1 MDAAA
6 DAAAAPLW
14 RAPDER
20 KAKWLPCTH
29 LGCTFS
35 AVSRSKLERHIRVHT
50 GEKPFACEAPGC
62 SYRSSQKNDVVKHQR
77 TDRCRSGA
85 AASGGGGL
93 GALEGGAAA
102 AAVSAVG
109 APEAA
114 AEAAAAYEA
123 ATGAA
128 GRSRGSRRSRAGG
141 GGGSGA
147 GGNAAAAPAAA
158 AVGAA
163 AEPPGASLLQDLLA
177 GSEGLLL

>member
-1 MDAAA
+1 MDAAP
-6 DAAAAPLW
+6 DAAPGA
-14 RAPDER
+14 RT
-20 KAKWLPCTH
+20 AKWLPCTH
-29 LGCTFS
+29 LGCAFS
-35 AVSRSKLERHIRVHT
+35 AVSKSKLERHIRVHT
-50 GEKPFACEAPGC
+50 GEKPFACEVPGC

-77 TDRCRSGA
+77 TDRCRGRGGA
-85 AASGGGGL
+85 AAGGGGL
-93 GALEGGAAA
+93 DALEGGAAA

-123 ATGAA
+123 ATAAA

-141 GGGSGA
+141 GGGGGA
-147 GGNAAAAPAAA
+147 GGSAAAAPAAAA

-163 AEPPGASLLQDLLA
+163 AEAPGASLLQELLT